1 MHIYTAQL
9 VDKVID
15 SGLTT
20 SFYSKFCSCESETAR
35 YKCSGI
41 SLSQQ
46 QNRAIKAN
54 G

>member
-20 SFYSKFCSCESETAR
+20 SFYSKNLAVVRAR
-35 YKCSGI
+35 
-41 SLSQQ
+41 Q
-46 QNRAIKAN
+46 RATNVAASHSRNSKIVL
-54 G
+54 